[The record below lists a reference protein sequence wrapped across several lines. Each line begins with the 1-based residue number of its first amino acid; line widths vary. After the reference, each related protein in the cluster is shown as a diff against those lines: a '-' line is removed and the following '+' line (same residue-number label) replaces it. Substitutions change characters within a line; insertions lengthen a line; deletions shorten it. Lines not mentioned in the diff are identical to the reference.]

1 MDMRKCDVCG
11 EMYSTT
17 YRTCP
22 FCEEEESIRR
32 GKPIHRHAK
41 DFRNKRGSH
50 AAGVLLLVAVLI
62 LAGWG
67 IFSLWGD
74 NIAAA
79 LGMREANLPEDENG
93 GASVTDPDN
102 TGSSTDDPQMPTID
116 DPNNESETPSQEE
129 PPETPVTLSSNDF
142 TLFSAG
148 ERAQLTASGGSGS
161 YTYSI
166 DNTQVATVAADGWV
180 TAVGNG
186 TATVTVSDG
195 YTTATCTVRVRG
207 VSSSGGEGGT
217 TTSGGTLT
225 LSREDFT
232 LNSTYPT
239 YTIIASGASG
249 TVSWSSSDTSVATVD
264 ANGTVTR
271 VGSGTCT
278 ITATSGSQTAT
289 CIVRVS

>member
-79 LGMREANLPEDENG
+79 LGLREANLPEDENG

-102 TGSSTDDPQMPTID
+102 TGSGTDDPQMPTID

-142 TLFSAG
+142 TL
-148 ERAQLTASGGSGS
+148 TASGGSGS

-166 DNTQVATVAADGWV
+166 DNTQVATVASDGWV

-239 YTIIASGASG
+239 YTITASGASG

-278 ITATSGSQTAT
+278 ITASCGSQTAT